1 MRGVD
6 AAACCIPAWQ
16 ETRNREESF
25 EMPASIYCGLRVTG
39 SMCVLRYMMK
49 RKLIIQGSVFWAPC
63 DLGRPRG

>member
-25 EMPASIYCGLRVTG
+25 EMSASIYCGLRVTG
-39 SMCVLRYMMK
+39 SMSVLRDVMK
-49 RKLIIQGSVFWAPC
+49 RKLIIQSSVFWAPC